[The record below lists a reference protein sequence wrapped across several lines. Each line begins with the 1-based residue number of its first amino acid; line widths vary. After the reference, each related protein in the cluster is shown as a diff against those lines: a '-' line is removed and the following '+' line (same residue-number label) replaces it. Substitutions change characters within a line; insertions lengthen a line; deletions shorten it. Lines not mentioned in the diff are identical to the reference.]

1 MAELDFEAEGLLEG
15 LERKEREARLKL
27 LEELAADGVPADEL
41 RQAVREDRLALLP
54 VERVLSGG
62 GPKYSAEDIEEKAGL
77 DVRFLEKLWRSL
89 GLAPQPDDEI
99 AYTKRDLEA
108 AQRVAA
114 LLEAGLPE
122 DGVLEVAR
130 LLGMNMSQLAAANR
144 SLIGEAFLQPGDT
157 EHDVARRFAIAADAF
172 APLIA
177 ESLGYVLNLHL
188 REQIRHDTIGAHEVS
203 AGRVDTALPATIA
216 FVDMVGFTRLGDTLH
231 PDQLG
236 SVTGRLGELV
246 AEVVEPPVRVVKM
259 IGDAAMLFAAEP
271 APVAEAALRL
281 VEAAEE
287 EGEDFPLLR
296 GGVASGR
303 AIARAGDWYGRP
315 VNLASRI
322 TERARP
328 GSVLAAKDVRDE
340 LRDAYKWSF
349 AGAKTLKGI
358 ESEVPLYRCRR
369 RDAGDTAAED

>member
-1 MAELDFEAEGLLEG
+1 MAEVDFEAEGLLEG
-15 LERKEREARLKL
+15 LEGKEREARLEL
-27 LEELAADGVPADEL
+27 LEELASDGVPTDEL
-41 RQAVREDRLALLP
+41 RRAVQEDRLALLP

-62 GPKYSAEDIEEKAGL
+62 GPKYSADDIDEKTGL

-89 GLAPQPDDEI
+89 GLAPQPDDEV
-99 AYTKRDLEA
+99 AYTERDLES
-108 AQRVAA
+108 AQRIAA
-114 LLEAGLPE
+114 LLDAGLPE

-144 SLIGEAFLQPGDT
+144 GLIRETFLQPGDT
-157 EHDVARRFAIAADAF
+157 EHDVARRFAIAAEAF
-172 APLIA
+172 GPLIA

-188 REQIRHDTIGAHEVS
+188 REQIRHDTIGADEVS
-203 AGRVDTALPATIA
+203 AGRVDMAQQVTVCFT
-216 FVDMVGFTRLGDTLH
+216 DMVGFTRLGDTLH

-236 SVTGRLGELV
+236 SVTGRLSELV

-259 IGDAAMLFAAEP
+259 IGDAAMLVAPES
-271 APVAEAALRL
+271 APVVEAALGL
-281 VEAAEE
+281 VQAAEQ

-296 GGVASGR
+296 GGVAGGR

-340 LRDAYKWSF
+340 LRDAYAWSF
-349 AGAKTLKGI
+349 AGAKSLKGI
-358 ESEVPLYRCRR
+358 EAEVPLYRCRR
-369 RDAGDTAAED
+369 RDGDNQEDES